1 MGQPM
6 WRSSEGITRAQCLVV
21 LVATAALLGA
31 GGAPQSP
38 PAQQGRTSLSGRV
51 MNGGVPLNGAA
62 LYLEATPGVLDTPP
76 LDPVSIDQ
84 EHLRFLPGSIAVT
97 PGTRVLFRNSDPV
110 MHNIFSPGPE
120 PFDLGTHARGQLVSH
135 EFRSVG
141 IHVML
146 CNIHP
151 EMVAYVNVVPSPY
164 FAVADDRG
172 EFQLPDVPAGEYT
185 LHVWVPRR
193 RARHSVP
200 VRVDPEAPA
209 SLDLVIT
216 GGSLRVR

>member
-1 MGQPM
+1 MLALAATIPFLGMGGNP
-6 WRSSEGITRAQCLVV
+6 E
-21 LVATAALLGA
+21 AL
-31 GGAPQSP
+31 PDQSV
-38 PAQQGRTSLSGRV
+38 RISLSGRL
-51 MNGGVPLNGAA
+51 MNGGVPLEGAA
-62 LYLEATPGVLDTPP
+62 LYLEAMPGVLDTPP
-76 LDPVSIDQ
+76 MDPVAIDQ
-84 EHLRFLPGSIAVT
+84 EHLQFLPGSIAIT
-97 PGTRVLFRNSDPV
+97 PGTQVLFRNSDPV

-120 PFDLGTHARGQLVSH
+120 PFDLGTHARGQVVSH

-151 EMVAYVNVVPSPY
+151 EMVAYVNVVPSPL

-172 EFQLPDVPAGEYT
+172 EFLLPEVPAGDYT

-193 RARHSVP
+193 RTRHSVP

-216 GGSLRVR
+216 RGSLRIR